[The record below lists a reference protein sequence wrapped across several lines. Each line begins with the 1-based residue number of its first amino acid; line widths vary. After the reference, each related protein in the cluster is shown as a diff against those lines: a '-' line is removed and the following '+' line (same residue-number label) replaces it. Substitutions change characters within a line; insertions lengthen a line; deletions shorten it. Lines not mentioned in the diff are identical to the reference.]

1 MFLTNCAALGLLDYP
16 TLIKKPMDFGTI
28 KKKIKNQEYSTL
40 YACGDDVRL
49 IWNNCM
55 TYNADGSDFY
65 KLAQSL
71 YKKWETQWMKF
82 LQEVGN
88 APAPGEPLTGGHEKV
103 TLQEKKNFAKL
114 LFQISKED
122 LGKVLLEVERKCPA
136 ALQRNASEDEV
147 DFNLD
152 LLDAA
157 TLSELTIL
165 VQSYV
170 FLCAVFLDCSVP
182 GVLTHVISFLSAG
195 GPKIP
200 AKRRPRAEGTKSKRP
215 PRRIELPSWRM
226 VGVLFLGTK
235 EIEATCLNVVGLHQI
250 CSCNHFSCTKL
261 PLVFLQF
268 VLYSVSVVHC
278 IYAPHWVSDSEG
290 PIK

>member
-1 MFLTNCAALGLLDYP
+1 MHHSIYFLTLQNHSVNRCHGKRTVSVIYLHGIVLKKHFGCVLQASNLLSVPLGLLDYP
-16 TLIKKPMDFGTI
+16 TLIKRPMDFGTI
-28 KKKIKNQEYSTL
+28 KKKVKNQEYSTL

-71 YKKWETQWMKF
+71 YKKWDTQWMKF
-82 LQEVGN
+82 LQEVGS
-88 APAPGEPLTGGHEKV
+88 APAPGEPLAGGHEKV
-103 TLQEKKNFAKL
+103 TLQEKKNFAKM

-136 ALQRNASEDEV
+136 AIVRNASEDEL

-170 FLCAVFLDCSVP
+170 FFILLCFVVARPLFARLCYVP
-182 GVLTHVISFLSAG
+182 PFHRWSKNPGKKKAPAG
-195 GPKIP
+195 GNKKQKT
-200 AKRRPRAEGTKSKRP
+200 A
-215 PRRIELPSWRM
+215 
-226 VGVLFLGTK
+226 
-235 EIEATCLNVVGLHQI
+235 AT
-250 CSCNHFSCTKL
+250 
-261 PLVFLQF
+261 
-268 VLYSVSVVHC
+268 
-278 IYAPHWVSDSEG
+278 D
-290 PIK
+290 

>member
-1 MFLTNCAALGLLDYP
+1 MDVSYERRLSYLIGLLDYP
-16 TLIKKPMDFGTI
+16 TLIKKPMDLGTI

-49 IWNNCM
+49 VWNNCM

-71 YKKWETQWMKF
+71 YKKWDTQWTKF
-82 LQEVGN
+82 LQDMGN
-88 APAPGEPLTGGHEKV
+88 VPPPGETLAGGGNEKV

-114 LFQISKED
+114 LFQITKED

-136 ALQRNASEDEV
+136 AIQRNASEDEL

-157 TLSELTIL
+157 TLSELMIL

-170 FLCAVFLDCSVP
+170 WSALLWLFLCDA
-182 GVLTHVISFLSAG
+182 
-195 GPKIP
+195 
-200 AKRRPRAEGTKSKRP
+200 
-215 PRRIELPSWRM
+215 
-226 VGVLFLGTK
+226 
-235 EIEATCLNVVGLHQI
+235 
-250 CSCNHFSCTKL
+250 
-261 PLVFLQF
+261 
-268 VLYSVSVVHC
+268 LY
-278 IYAPHWVSDSEG
+278 
-290 PIK
+290 

>member
-1 MFLTNCAALGLLDYP
+1 MPNPTDADWKRLHTLIDDFSKRQDCEPFREPVPWKAYGLLDYP

-71 YKKWETQWMKF
+71 YKKWDTQWMKF

-136 ALQRNASEDEV
+136 ALLRNASEDEV

-165 VQSYV
+165 VQSW
-170 FLCAVFLDCSVP
+170 SKNP
-182 GVLTHVISFLSAG
+182 GKKKAPG
-195 GPKIP
+195 GGNKKQKT
-200 AKRRPRAEGTKSKRP
+200 A
-215 PRRIELPSWRM
+215 
-226 VGVLFLGTK
+226 
-235 EIEATCLNVVGLHQI
+235 AT
-250 CSCNHFSCTKL
+250 
-261 PLVFLQF
+261 
-268 VLYSVSVVHC
+268 
-278 IYAPHWVSDSEG
+278 D
-290 PIK
+290 

>member
-1 MFLTNCAALGLLDYP
+1 MPWKAYGKCDIVVDLYVVDLMIPITDFGFILQYIPSLGLLDYP

-103 TLQEKKNFAKL
+103 TLQEKKNFAKM
-114 LFQISKED
+114 LFQISKEE

-136 ALQRNASEDEV
+136 AIQRNASEDEL

-170 FLCAVFLDCSVP
+170 FRALLCVMLFSSAYVDSRMSS
-182 GVLTHVISFLSAG
+182 HSFRLG

-200 AKRRPRAEGTKSKRP
+200 AKRRLRPGGIRSKRP
-215 PRRIELPSWRM
+215 PLRINC
-226 VGVLFLGTK
+226 K
-235 EIEATCLNVVGLHQI
+235 
-250 CSCNHFSCTKL
+250 
-261 PLVFLQF
+261 
-268 VLYSVSVVHC
+268 
-278 IYAPHWVSDSEG
+278 
-290 PIK
+290 